1 MHNTSDKYSTTL
13 PPFCIALYISWQSAS
28 DYVLLIM
35 FILLF
40 GLFFNM
46 FMLGLCRSSTAC
58 FRWHWNI
65 FMPKSSPRFM
75 FISHLSTSG
84 RSFRQTVLIQI
95 LLLFHS
101 PNEMKFM
108 KKLGSCLFQD
118 AIGRRHRLG
127 IINNKQNSFAE
138 LWTKY
143 TGNTQ
148 FHHVNSC
155 WRQNSEIRAFHE
167 RNIHLFILEIQ
178 IFRLLSL
185 CK

>member
-1 MHNTSDKYSTTL
+1 MHRTL
-13 PPFCIALYISWQSAS
+13 YLLAICKWLCFINYVYFIIRFIFQHVYARSLSLIHRMFSLALEYFHAKKQSEVHVYLSPFS
-28 DYVLLIM
+28 
-35 FILLF
+35 
-40 GLFFNM
+40 
-46 FMLGLCRSSTAC
+46 
-58 FRWHWNI
+58 
-65 FMPKSSPRFM
+65 
-75 FISHLSTSG
+75 STSG

-118 AIGRRHRLG
+118 VIGRRHRLG

-155 WRQNSEIRAFHE
+155 WRQNSKIRAFHE